1 MARIRNLFVV
11 ACAVTA
17 LAMLSQTA
25 SAQSGRTIRLVVP
38 VPPGASTDAVARLMA
53 EQIGRAQGVTIVVEN
68 RPGAAG
74 MIGTEAVSRA
84 APDGNTLL
92 MTANTYL
99 IDAQTRKANY
109 HPVTAFDPICFLV
122 HSPAVFVV
130 NSASPYRTMKDLLD
144 AARARPGEMSMASV
158 GPGSTFQMGF
168 TTFTRASNV
177 NMTYVPYPGSAPA
190 ATAVMGQHVTSA
202 FAGYAVV
209 AEQIKADKLRALA
222 VATMKRI
229 EPLPDVATFD
239 EQGFKNLEVDNWFG
253 IVAPVGTPKEI
264 LAQYAGWL
272 KAALA
277 DPDVKAKLALQGLY
291 PVGTCGDEFAA
302 YVRKRFDD
310 YGEMIRESN
319 IKAQ

>member
-1 MARIRNLFVV
+1 MAWIKHLLAACCTFV
-11 ACAVTA
+11 A
-17 LAMLSQTA
+17 LAMSTPGA
-25 SAQSGRTIRLVVP
+25 WSQSGRTIRLVVP

-68 RPGAAG
+68 RPGASG

-122 HSPAVFVV
+122 QSPAVFVV
-130 NSASPYRTMKDLLD
+130 NSASPYKTLKDLLD
-144 AARARPGEMSMASV
+144 AARAKPGEVSMAAV

-209 AEQIKADKLRALA
+209 AEQIKANKLRALA

-229 EPLPDVATFD
+229 DPLPDVPTFD

-253 IVAPVGTPKEI
+253 IVAPASTPKEM
-264 LAQYAGWL
+264 LSQYAGWL

-277 DPDVKAKLALQGLY
+277 DPEVKAKLALQGLY
-291 PVGTCGDEFAA
+291 PVGLCGDEFAA
-302 YVRKRFDD
+302 YVRKRYDD
-310 YGEMIRESN
+310 YGQMIRESN
-319 IKAQ
+319 IKAE

>member
-1 MARIRNLFVV
+1 MVRIKSFF
-11 ACAVTA
+11 AACCAVIVLA
-17 LAMLSQTA
+17 L
-25 SAQSGRTIRLVVP
+25 SAQNAWPQSGRTIHLIVP

-68 RPGAAG
+68 RPGASG

-109 HPVTAFDPICFLV
+109 HPVTAFDPICYLV
-122 HSPAVFVV
+122 QSPAVFVV
-130 NSASPYRTMKDLLD
+130 NSASPYKTLKDMLD
-144 AARARPGEMSMASV
+144 AARAKPGELTMAAV

-168 TTFTRASNV
+168 TTFTRAANV
-177 NMTYVPYPGSAPA
+177 TMTYVPYAGSAPA
-190 ATAVMGQHVTSA
+190 ATAVLGQHVTTA

-209 AEQIKADKLRALA
+209 SENVKAEKLRALA
-222 VATMKRI
+222 VATTKRI
-229 EPLPDVATFD
+229 EPLPDVPTFD
-239 EQGFKNLEVDNWFG
+239 ESGFKNLEVDNWFG
-253 IVAPVGTPKEI
+253 IVAPANTPKET
-264 LAQYAGWL
+264 LNQFAGWL
-272 KAALA
+272 KAALQ

-291 PVGTCGDEFAA
+291 PVGMCGDEFAA
-302 YVRKRFDD
+302 YIRKRFDD